1 MNERLM
7 YTAFGMGIGATI
19 SLIGGRSLGDTA
31 IKSMIFGSICYFTLV
46 VSRYIY
52 LRLFIL
58 L

>member
-31 IKSMIFGSICYFTLV
+31 IKSMIFGSICYFILWPV
-46 VSRYIY
+46 F
-52 LRLFIL
+52 LR
-58 L
+58 